1 MEAESPKD
9 FAGQVL
15 HRQDPTVVLQGGK
28 ETGTKVE
35 KEEKIV
41 EMPRL
46 KRRILSV
53 VRKAQDLPGIRKG
66 GIGRS
71 FLVQEAQGREGE
83 QRGGGGTPFS
93 G

>member
-1 MEAESPKD
+1 
-9 FAGQVL
+9 
-15 HRQDPTVVLQGGK
+15 
-28 ETGTKVE
+28 
-35 KEEKIV
+35 
-41 EMPRL
+41 MPCL

-53 VRKAQDLPGIRKG
+53 VRKTQDLPGIRKG

-83 QRGGGGTPFS
+83 QRGGGGTTFS